1 MRKQKWPK
9 ILDGLFYL
17 FCIKDKN
24 HEYVYYLFELASPN
38 KFVMSYKVDTL
49 KPKNGQNGHEM
60 DRSGWQD
67 QKC

>member
-1 MRKQKWPK
+1 MRKQKSPK
-9 ILDGLFYL
+9 ILDGLFCS
-17 FCIKDKN
+17 FCIKDRSY
-24 HEYVYYLFELASPN
+24 EYVYYLFELALPN

-49 KPKNGQNGHEM
+49 KPKGGQNGHEM